1 MESSILQLSD
11 IHLNGDPKG
20 MFDVQ
25 GNLDAVLA
33 DAGNRG
39 LHYDLIVLTG
49 DLVDD
54 ATVDD
59 YTNLLEGLQRA
70 FGTDLPKELQPA
82 ILVTPGNHDNRA
94 ALEEAFT
101 AFRNKYSYLYDKNRY
116 FEFWFDGSFNVPGQ
130 AIAFAKSRCL
140 DTMLCLLDTAHKDY
154 PVEGLF
160 RLLAMRDV
168 GKHPMTAFT
177 HMPLVRPFHRFMN
190 QEQFTL
196 PENLEFVRVLM
207 KSAKVTT
214 VCCGHYHHA
223 NTKICYR
230 TGLIQYTAPAIQMQ
244 IDPYTKDFNVSG
256 KYPGYNIVHAHTT
269 GALVETRFQKHKEGQ
284 KDEA

>member
-82 ILVTPGNHDNRA
+82 ILVCAWEKEDEDHID
-94 ALEEAFT
+94 
-101 AFRNKYSYLYDKNRY
+101 FREQL
-116 FEFWFDGSFNVPGQ
+116 
-130 AIAFAKSRCL
+130 A
-140 DTMLCLLDTAHKDY
+140 DTLLH
-154 PVEGLF
+154 
-160 RLLAMRDV
+160 
-168 GKHPMTAFT
+168 
-177 HMPLVRPFHRFMN
+177 
-190 QEQFTL
+190 
-196 PENLEFVRVLM
+196 
-207 KSAKVTT
+207 
-214 VCCGHYHHA
+214 
-223 NTKICYR
+223 
-230 TGLIQYTAPAIQMQ
+230 
-244 IDPYTKDFNVSG
+244 
-256 KYPGYNIVHAHTT
+256 
-269 GALVETRFQKHKEGQ
+269 
-284 KDEA
+284 